1 MPGTRF
7 MKAPIR
13 MPVLLILPMLL
24 AFSTPAAAAM
34 MDSLFDRSFGNLFSE
49 DARTMGRSRP
59 LPGSDSAEREEEGR
73 RLRREAWLAEKP
85 RLLGGPVPRPT
96 QRNAPVR

>member
-1 MPGTRF
+1 

-73 RLRREAWLAEKP
+73 RLWMQVRAALRAQGHGAHVPTSIDNPELAS
-85 RLLGGPVPRPT
+85 
-96 QRNAPVR
+96 

>member
-1 MPGTRF
+1 
-7 MKAPIR
+7 
-13 MPVLLILPMLL
+13 
-24 AFSTPAAAAM
+24 
-34 MDSLFDRSFGNLFSE
+34 
-49 DARTMGRSRP
+49 MGRSRP